1 MINLISMMI
10 CPVVECIHYAA
21 RKFNLQF

>member
-1 MINLISMMI
+1 MITLISMMI

>member
-1 MINLISMMI
+1 MINFISMMI